1 MQFPSLRPSKMN
13 ANKMPVI
20 ILILKNDDGV
30 VFYKAF
36 SPSSYTPP
44 QDDEI
49 DYDADFENF
58 KMRMY
63 SYINYNHNGID
74 NTTNLGKLL
83 EVHSRHITTPLD
95 QRGNTVWF
103 STYQHPDTTYF
114 CVHRPSPIHFSQDS
128 AIAYQNMQP
137 ALIHTS
143 CEHIIV

>member
-1 MQFPSLRPSKMN
+1 MN

-83 EVHSRHITTPLD
+83 EVHSRHITTPLISVEILCGS
-95 QRGNTVWF
+95 QPI
-103 STYQHPDTTYF
+103 STLT
-114 CVHRPSPIHFSQDS
+114 
-128 AIAYQNMQP
+128 
-137 ALIHTS
+137 LHTS
-143 CEHIIV
+143 ACIDPRPFISHKIVQSHIKICSLHLSILAANTLLYKYIVT